1 MARKRKTAL
10 RARADLIPALRQ
22 GNSTAR
28 RAAQILV
35 RLKLGYI
42 TPTAAQKKKIVIAFA
57 KRGSV
62 VYGKAYD
69 IVRIHNGTKVDL
81 DDQESIERGL
91 DSLILYEIKSTHR
104 KSIGPDFDK
113 YFFAL
118 TTAEL
123 LVAQSLKEQFRFVFV
138 NVISRQHK
146 ELTLREVLAKA
157 RGFYPQW
164 SILF

>member
-1 MARKRKTAL
+1 MTRKRKTTPDA
-10 RARADLIPALRQ
+10 AGETIPALRQ
-22 GNSTAR
+22 GNKTAK
-28 RAAQILV
+28 RAAQILI
-35 RLKLGYI
+35 RLRLGYI

-57 KRGSV
+57 KRGCV

-69 IVRIHNGTKVDL
+69 ILKIRNGAKIDL
-81 DDQESIERGL
+81 NDQESIERGL
-91 DSLILYEIKSTHR
+91 DSLVLYEIKSTNK
-104 KSIGPDFDK
+104 KSIGPEFDK

-123 LVAQSLKEQFRFVFV
+123 LVAQSLKRQFQFVFV
-138 NVISRQHK
+138 NVVSRHHK
-146 ELTLREVLAKA
+146 ELTLRQVLAKA

>member
-1 MARKRKTAL
+1 MTRKRRTAPD
-10 RARADLIPALRQ
+10 ATGKVIPALRQ
-22 GNSTAR
+22 GNKTAR
-28 RAAQILV
+28 RAARILI

-57 KRGSV
+57 KRGCV

-69 IVRIHNGTKVDL
+69 IVKIRDGAKVDL
-81 DDQESIERGL
+81 DNQESIERGL
-91 DSLILYEIKSTHR
+91 GSLVLYEIKSTS
-104 KSIGPDFDK
+104 KKAIGREFDK

-123 LVAQSLKEQFRFVFV
+123 LVAQSLKAQFKFVFV
-138 NVISRQHK
+138 NVVSGHHK
-146 ELTLREVLAKA
+146 ELTLRQVLAKA

>member
-1 MARKRKTAL
+1 MMRKRRTTSDATG
-10 RARADLIPALRQ
+10 DGIVALRQ
-22 GNSTAR
+22 GNGTAK
-28 RAAQILV
+28 RAVHILT

-57 KRGSV
+57 KRGCV

-69 IVRIHNGTKVDL
+69 IVRIRNGAKIDL

-91 DSLILYEIKSTHR
+91 GSLILYEIKSTNKR
-104 KSIGPDFDK
+104 SIGADFDK
-113 YFFAL
+113 YFFAI

-123 LVAQSLKEQFRFVFV
+123 LVAQSLKKQFRFVFV
-138 NVISRQHK
+138 NVISGHHK
-146 ELTLREVLAKA
+146 ELTLRQTLAKA

>member
-1 MARKRKTAL
+1 MARKRRNAPDTAGD
-10 RARADLIPALRQ
+10 AIPTRRQ
-22 GNSTAR
+22 GNSTAK
-28 RAAQILV
+28 RAAQILT

-57 KRGSV
+57 KRGCV

-69 IVRIHNGTKVDL
+69 IVRIRNGAKVDL
-81 DDQESIERGL
+81 EDQESIERGL
-91 DSLILYEIKSTHR
+91 DALILYEIKSTNKR
-104 KSIGPDFDK
+104 SIGADFDK

-138 NVISRQHK
+138 NVISGQHI
-146 ELTLREVLAKA
+146 ELTLRQVLAKA